1 MGIAF
6 VAFTTQ
12 FGGGFASS
20 AQIYQYF
27 INYGLRMRSAVWP
40 AARCRPSP
48 RRTARSVR
56 RSGWRCCISSSSS
69 RRSRSCISTWSRSRT
84 SSRSTAQPSAC
95 LSLQLRSDGAFHHRP
110 AGDCLCGRSCNA
122 SVPMLVLIQNG
133 VGAGVLTPI
142 ISILIILGSI
152 STAVNMISGIVTRC
166 VNAVERGRKSDA
178 ERMKGHLARNAVFTS
193 YLHLYRVRHHAV
205 RSDGRGQAGLCISRL
220 CGAHHAVY
228 PVRTARAHHAGQRNL
243 NIAFNRIGNLIR
255 FCFFAHAARAS
266 TCLGSACRRRRRG
279 RTHDPAE
286 ARCAA
291 DNLRPRAG

>member
-1 MGIAF
+1 
-6 VAFTTQ
+6 
-12 FGGGFASS
+12 
-20 AQIYQYF
+20 
-27 INYGLRMRSAVWP
+27 
-40 AARCRPSP
+40 
-48 RRTARSVR
+48 
-56 RSGWRCCISSSSS
+56 
-69 RRSRSCISTWSRSRT
+69 
-84 SSRSTAQPSAC
+84 
-95 LSLQLRSDGAFHHRP
+95 
-110 AGDCLCGRSCNA
+110 
-122 SVPMLVLIQNG
+122 MLVLIQNG